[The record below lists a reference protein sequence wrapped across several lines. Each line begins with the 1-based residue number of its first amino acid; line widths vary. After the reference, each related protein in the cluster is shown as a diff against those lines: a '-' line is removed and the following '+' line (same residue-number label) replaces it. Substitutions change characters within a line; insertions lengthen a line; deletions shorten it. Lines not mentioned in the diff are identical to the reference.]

1 MVVGGDPSGRGRGRS
16 PRLSSPV
23 KGGSPVPRRAPQP
36 AHAKRG
42 GQPCKRLVGQP
53 APRTPLPAQGKGGGG
68 EEQSRVADRGSPHVR
83 NLNLLCPE
91 WEKNRLEVGIKT
103 AP

>member
-1 MVVGGDPSGRGRGRS
+1 MTLQAGEGGEAPGSQA
-16 PRLSSPV
+16 LS
-23 KGGSPVPRRAPQP
+23 KGGALSQGEPPQP

-68 EEQSRVADRGSPHVR
+68 EEQSRVADKGSPHVR